1 MENKNEKASSVR
13 FERDF
18 DMYSL
23 REYHGS
29 CERQPT
35 PQQANL
41 CPSVTIGAQKTIVVD
56 NTCSQNLNIR
66 VATQTKAVDGVVP
79 SGQTW
84 DTGLVSDL
92 RNQFKYWS
100 CPELLYSVDTTTG
113 KEATY
118 SSTKV
123 RCLSKP

>member
-1 MENKNEKASSVR
+1 MRRLLLCVLSAILICIAFASITDHVNAN
-13 FERDF
+13 
-18 DMYSL
+18 
-23 REYHGS
+23 
-29 CERQPT
+29 PT